1 MVDFL
6 DVQYNIYA
14 DKINEYIAYGIIP
27 FNKKNK
33 WSLIHAK
40 DFASNFSKIIN
51 SNKISRDNLLGILK
65 NNSIDNG
72 RRYTLL
78 TILKYN
84 VTLDADDIKGFLKD
98 DISYNFLQ
106 KIKGEALTRE
116 TQLQDTERNI
126 KTRNIELAVWSVFTA
141 IFLLIVI
148 TYLRNVKRL

>member
-1 MVDFL
+1 MGYL
-6 DVQYNIYA
+6 
-14 DKINEYIAYGIIP
+14 YIDP
-27 FNKKNK
+27 
-33 WSLIHAK
+33 
-40 DFASNFSKIIN
+40 
-51 SNKISRDNLLGILK
+51 LGK
-65 NNSIDNG
+65 
-72 RRYTLL
+72 
-78 TILKYN
+78 
-84 VTLDADDIKGFLKD
+84 VT